1 MNNICI
7 EYKDIR
13 LKQNYIELIKFL
25 STMSNKITYSV
36 IMEYYLLSPEEYL
49 DSVKDIADEYSKE
62 DLSRRLR
69 YMNDLEY
76 RETLFKTYHT
86 YEEIFAYLDRLKYY
100 DLVELEQVKKQLQH
114 YVNDHNYDKKK
125 KEYLT
130 LESKKLKHEVPL
142 PKESYIRNKFTYNSH
157 CIIGGLYKVYYFK
170 MDEMMIE
177 YLYNKGDL
185 IKFNSFNEIYFL
197 EDPCFYKGDRVI
209 CSICSHEQTF
219 ALFLEDN
226 ELEDFRLLKIPFSY

>member
-1 MNNICI
+1 MNNIFI

-25 STMSNKITYSV
+25 SSMSNKITYSV

-62 DLSRRLR
+62 DLSRGLR

-130 LESKKLKHEVPL
+130 LVSKKLKHEVPL
-142 PKESYIRNKFTYNSH
+142 PKESYIGNRFTYNSH
-157 CIIGGLYKVYYFK
+157 CTIGGLYKVYYFK

-185 IKFNSFNEIYFL
+185 IKFNAFNEIYFL
-197 EDPCFYKGDRVI
+197 EDPCFYKGDKVI

-219 ALFLEDN
+219 ALFLQDN
-226 ELEDFRLLKIPFSY
+226 ELEDFRLLKIPFS

>member
-1 MNNICI
+1 MNNIFI

-13 LKQNYIELIKFL
+13 LKQKYKILIKFL
-25 STMSNKITYSV
+25 SSMSNKITYSV
-36 IMEYYLLSPEEYL
+36 IMEYYLLSPEEYT
-49 DSVKDIADEYSKE
+49 DSVNDITEEYSKE
-62 DLSRRLR
+62 DLNRRLR
-69 YMNDLEY
+69 FTNDLEY

-86 YEEIFAYLDRLKYY
+86 YEEIFAYLDRLKCY
-100 DLVELEQVKKQLQH
+100 DLVELEEVKKQLQY
-114 YVNDHNYDKKK
+114 YVNDYNYNKKK

-130 LESKKLKHEVPL
+130 LESKKVELEVPL
-142 PKESYIRNKFTYNSH
+142 PKECYIGNRFTYNSH
-157 CIIGGLYKVYYFK
+157 CTIGGLYKVYYFK

-185 IKFNSFNEIYFL
+185 IKFNSFNEICFL
-197 EDPCFYKGDRVI
+197 EDPYFYKGDRVI

-219 ALFLEDN
+219 ALFLQDN